1 MREWSAG
8 RVWLARPAQPLPD
21 RLFRGDVGYRNAL
34 GLLAFLT
41 AVLVTMR
48 LGAADF
54 DPPSPRGYALIAGLA
69 LLAAALLYGSIR
81 EPRAVLD
88 LRGSDLR
95 SGRRRLDAASL
106 QAVVMG
112 EQVFEDFQL
121 IDGGQSIAED
131 RKSFYRLDLRTAAG
145 PQRLLAS
152 PSERGW
158 SAEEV
163 RAGRSFAAALARR
176 LNIELELDDRR

>member
-8 RVWLARPAQPLPD
+8 RVWLARPPRALTD

-34 GLLAFLT
+34 GLVAFLA
-41 AVLVTMR
+41 AVLVTAR
-48 LGAADF
+48 LGAAEL
-54 DPPSPRGYALIAGLA
+54 DPLSPRGYAWIAGFA
-69 LLAAALLYGSIR
+69 LVAAALLYGSIR

-95 SGRRRLDAASL
+95 SGRRRIDAASL

-112 EQVFEDFQL
+112 ESVFEDFHL
-121 IDGGQSIAED
+121 TDGGQSIAED
-131 RKSFYRLDLRTAAG
+131 RKSFYHLDLQTTAG
-145 PQRLLAS
+145 PQRILVS
-152 PSERGW
+152 PSERAW

-163 RAGRSFAAALARR
+163 RAGRSFAAALAQQ
-176 LNIELELDDRR
+176 LDLELRLDDRR